1 MRLGR
6 HGRRLGRWRAAC
18 LVAAIAGLAMAS
30 RAAAQEDP
38 VAWTLAKTP
47 ASATAGQTFRIQ
59 LTATIEAGWHVYSV
73 SQPPP
78 PIATRISLPKGQPFT
93 LDGVVDAPAP
103 HVAFDAGFGID
114 TESYAE
120 SAVFTLPI
128 KVSAQASGR
137 QVLRVQ
143 AYYQTCNDK
152 FCLPP
157 KTVTLETPIDVK
169 AGKQAGGTAEA
180 PVTPA
185 SGTPVPSRDSLLS
198 FVWLAMMFG
207 GLSLLTPCVFPMVPI
222 TVSYFTGHAAGSRGR
237 AVRNASIYAVGII
250 LTFTGFGLVLALL
263 AGATSL
269 NRFAANPWINLL
281 ITAIFVGFALNLFGF
296 YEIRIPSGLLTRL
309 DTATRTSAGGSL
321 IGTLLMAL
329 TFTLASISCTAPFI
343 GTLLVM
349 AAGGDW
355 QWPLIGMLAFSTVL
369 AFPFFL
375 LALMPQL
382 LASLPR
388 SGGWMNAVKVML
400 GFVVVA
406 ASTKFLSNADLV
418 WGWGFLTR
426 DVVLG
431 SWVAVALLMMAYI
444 LGMFRFEHDSPV
456 KHVGIVR
463 LAFGLVCG
471 TLAFWLASGLAGKP
485 LGELDALLPLPLQA
499 AGATRAG
506 GAGELSWL
514 VNDYDGALAEARR
527 TSRRVFVD
535 FTGYTCTNCKWM
547 ETNMF
552 PRDDVRAELEKFVR
566 LRMYTDGAGEI
577 FQRQQRRQQAMFK
590 TVALPYYAILEADGT
605 PVATFPGLT
614 RDPAE
619 FVTFLKKGTGP
630 TAD

>member
-6 HGRRLGRWRAAC
+6 RGRRLGRWRAAC

>member
-1 MRLGR
+1 
-6 HGRRLGRWRAAC
+6 
-18 LVAAIAGLAMAS
+18 MAS

-552 PRDDVRAELEKFVR
+552 PRHDVRAELEKFVR

>member
-1 MRLGR
+1 
-6 HGRRLGRWRAAC
+6 LGRWRAAC

>member
-1 MRLGR
+1 
-6 HGRRLGRWRAAC
+6 
-18 LVAAIAGLAMAS
+18 MAS